1 MSEIKLAC
9 PHCTQHLAID
19 AEYFGQQVQ
28 CPACKQDF
36 LVPSLARTQ
45 PPVAK
50 AVSFAAS
57 PVVYAGFWLRVA
69 ACLLDSVILMIL
81 GAVAGGIF
89 GFFLGAVMGASGA
102 GMDNIR
108 VVGAVFGYAIGI
120 ILNWLYFTLFE
131 ASKKQA
137 TPGKIALGILVMDTD
152 GNRIT
157 FGRANGRYWG
167 KILSGMTL
175 LIGYL
180 MAAFTQQKQALHD
193 MMADCLVVRK

>member
-1 MSEIKLAC
+1 
-9 PHCTQHLAID
+9 
-19 AEYFGQQVQ
+19 
-28 CPACKQDF
+28 
-36 LVPSLARTQ
+36 
-45 PPVAK
+45 
-50 AVSFAAS
+50 
-57 PVVYAGFWLRVA
+57 
-69 ACLLDSVILMIL
+69 
-81 GAVAGGIF
+81 
-89 GFFLGAVMGASGA
+89 
-102 GMDNIR
+102 MDNIR